1 MERIL
6 LSIMIYMKIYMLQE
20 RKKKSAEELLEMQE
34 VIKKLKA
41 RMTEVCLDSDLK

>member
-1 MERIL
+1 
-6 LSIMIYMKIYMLQE
+6 MLQE

-41 RMTEVCLDSDLK
+41 RMTEVCLDSDLKVKIPNSSCLKEMV

>member
-1 MERIL
+1 
-6 LSIMIYMKIYMLQE
+6 MKIYMLQE